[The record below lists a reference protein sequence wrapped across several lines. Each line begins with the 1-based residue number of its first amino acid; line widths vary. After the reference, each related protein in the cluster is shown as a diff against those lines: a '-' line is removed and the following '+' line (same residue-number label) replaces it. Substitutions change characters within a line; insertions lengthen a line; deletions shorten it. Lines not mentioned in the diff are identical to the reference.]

1 MYSLHA
7 RSRKPFRRVI
17 EKSYDKWMVKL
28 KRTVFE
34 DFSKTI
40 VYCVEKRKRKERKK
54 RREGERE
61 REKEYKKKILRW

>member
-1 MYSLHA
+1 
-7 RSRKPFRRVI
+7 
-17 EKSYDKWMVKL
+17 MVKL

-61 REKEYKKKILRW
+61 REKEYKKKILR